1 MPLISV
7 TTLATNGGNKMYS
20 VAPIQVSNCNLHDE
34 FVTALPSYYSVTIS
48 RSHFFFF
55 FKKQKQE
62 QRDIVS
68 TGTHTKTLTKQI
80 FHVNLE

>member
-20 VAPIQVSNCNLHDE
+20 MALIQVSNCNLHDE

-48 RSHFFFF
+48 RSHFFF
-55 FKKQKQE
+55 KKKNKNRSRE
-62 QRDIVS
+62 TS
-68 TGTHTKTLTKQI
+68 
-80 FHVNLE
+80 